1 MAIRGSKANSIYIT
15 LKAAG
20 KNGSE
25 AAELAQ
31 WKVESNI
38 LAGQQV
44 TTEDIVCKALP
55 SDIAGGKIYFEVQED
70 PSYSGAKALSTA
82 DADDGCGMI
91 AVGEKAELS
100 IDSLEI
106 TASDTLEKRSVNNI
120 SCVLAD
126 VDMTVSNLGVKD
138 ASNVK
143 FQVKRS
149 AGKTDGSE
157 DKYIPLEIGGNLIL
171 GDDANETPL
180 IGNGNDGG
188 VFDYLA
194 YSDTSGIIS
203 TDQKIAAG
211 KTQKIKGK
219 IVIPLSAFDPEDS
232 VGAANLQFTSVSY
245 THLTLPTNSR
255 V

>member
-1 MAIRGSKANSIYIT
+1 
-15 LKAAG
+15 
-20 KNGSE
+20 
-25 AAELAQ
+25 
-31 WKVESNI
+31 
-38 LAGQQV
+38 
-44 TTEDIVCKALP
+44 
-55 SDIAGGKIYFEVQED
+55 
-70 PSYSGAKALSTA
+70 
-82 DADDGCGMI
+82 
-91 AVGEKAELS
+91 
-100 IDSLEI
+100 
-106 TASDTLEKRSVNNI
+106 
-120 SCVLAD
+120 
-126 VDMTVSNLGVKD
+126 MTVSNLGVKD

-171 GDDANETPL
+171 AEDGKETAL
-180 IGNGNDGG
+180 IGNGNDSG

-232 VGAANLQFTSVSY
+232 VGAANLQFTLKSDAGEYESSNNTAYGKVVPATRFDCLDKVS
-245 THLTLPTNSR
+245 LTVGNPVNFTLKMQAAMDSSKRSNAYGNEDQ
-255 V
+255 

>member
-1 MAIRGSKANSIYIT
+1 M
-15 LKAAG
+15 KAAG

-25 AAELAQ
+25 EAELAQ

-82 DADDGCGMI
+82 DADDGCGKI
-91 AVGEKAELS
+91 VVGEKAELS

-149 AGKTDGSE
+149 AGKTDGGE

-180 IGNGNDGG
+180 IGHGHDGG

-194 YSDTSGIIS
+194 YSDTS
-203 TDQKIAAG
+203 
-211 KTQKIKGK
+211 
-219 IVIPLSAFDPEDS
+219 
-232 VGAANLQFTSVSY
+232 
-245 THLTLPTNSR
+245 
-255 V
+255 